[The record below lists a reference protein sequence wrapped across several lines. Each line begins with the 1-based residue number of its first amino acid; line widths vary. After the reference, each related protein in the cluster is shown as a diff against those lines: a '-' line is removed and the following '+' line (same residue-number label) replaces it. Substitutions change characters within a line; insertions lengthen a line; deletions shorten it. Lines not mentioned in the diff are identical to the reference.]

1 MRTLEMWSLV
11 IRIKRK
17 DTFTGKRVHNMVLST
32 LKKGK
37 ISGATVWT
45 GVAGY
50 GKRGKSNFQV
60 EGISVNMPL
69 LIEVIDEL
77 QKIEKI
83 LPEIK
88 EIIGD
93 NGLVTLHKVGVV

>member
-1 MRTLEMWSLV
+1 MRTMKMWAIV
-11 IRIKRK
+11 IRIKK
-17 DTFTGKRVHNMVLST
+17 NDNTNGKRIHNVILDI

-50 GKRGKSNFQV
+50 GKRGKSNVQI

-69 LIEVIDEL
+69 LIEAIDEL
-77 QKIEKI
+77 TKIESI

-88 EIIGD
+88 KIVGD
-93 NGLVTLHKVGVV
+93 NGFITVHEVGVV

>member
-1 MRTLEMWSLV
+1 MNTLEMWALV
-11 IRIKRK
+11 IRIKRN
-17 DTFTGKRVHNMVLST
+17 DTFNGKRVHNMVLDT
-32 LKKGK
+32 LKNGK

-50 GKRGKSNFQV
+50 GKRRKSNFQV

-69 LIEVIDEL
+69 VIEVIDEL
-77 QKIEKI
+77 QKIETV
-83 LPEIK
+83 LSEIK

-93 NGLVTLHKVGVV
+93 NGLITLNKVGVV

>member
-11 IRIKRK
+11 IRIKRN
-17 DTFTGKRVHNMVLST
+17 DTFKGKRVHNLVLDI

-69 LIEVIDEL
+69 LIEVIDDL
-77 QKIEKI
+77 QKIETI

-93 NGLVTLHKVGVV
+93 NGLITIHKVGVV